1 MERSGVN
8 PGTWLTAPDLAD
20 IAIGAGPFATVHM
33 AIDAAVE
40 NASQHNLLRWRGLH
54 DELAAAGA
62 PEKVLDEIGELIPD
76 AHHEGQTLIAIADSG
91 GVRHASHWPEAP
103 VRQLARWAALPSLAP
118 VIEWRQ
124 ALPPYVTVATD
135 RTGAE
140 IHGVRPGRPDIEVTA
155 EGPDGPISKVQ
166 AGGWSHSRYQQR
178 AETTWEESAKDV
190 AEAVERMAARVDA
203 RAVFVSGEAR
213 AFSLLRDALSPAV
226 QAILHEVAGS
236 RAADGSQPVE
246 VAHVGAR
253 LAGVVAG
260 ETGILLEKL
269 SEEQGQSDRAAVG
282 IAPTVRALA
291 RAQVEVLLIHD
302 DPDVDETA
310 WFGPE
315 AVHVAT
321 EAADLE
327 AMGVDGPQSARL
339 ADVLIR
345 AALGTGAGVRV
356 LPHAEGLRGGVGAIL
371 RWR

>member
-1 MERSGVN
+1 MIRNDVE
-8 PGTWLTAPDLAD
+8 LQ
-20 IAIGAGPFATVHM
+20 ATVER
-33 AIDAAVE
+33 INQFWRRVE
-40 NASQHNLLRWRGLH
+40 NIRRVETDPITYRLAFEPLRYDVPVVAHDDREGTATNPSRRGEH
-54 DELAAAGA
+54 YFE
-62 PEKVLDEIGELIPD
+62 
-76 AHHEGQTLIAIADSG
+76 
-91 GVRHASHWPEAP
+91 
-103 VRQLARWAALPSLAP
+103 
-118 VIEWRQ
+118 
-124 ALPPYVTVATD
+124 
-135 RTGAE
+135 
-140 IHGVRPGRPDIEVTA
+140 
-155 EGPDGPISKVQ
+155 
-166 AGGWSHSRYQQR
+166 
-178 AETTWEESAKDV
+178 
-190 AEAVERMAARVDA
+190 
-203 RAVFVSGEAR
+203 